1 MRDPSPLFAHRVAEL
16 AGIDAAILRDGPG
29 LSALVVAAAGA
40 VGIAAVSP
48 PLVRQSPGGFAVGL
62 ICAEGHITLHTVPDH
77 GICLVD
83 ILGRAPA
90 TPERG
95 VDVIARKL
103 AARSV
108 A

>member
-1 MRDPSPLFAHRVAEL
+1 MPDLSSLFAHRVAEL
-16 AGIDAAILRDGPG
+16 GGIDAACLRDGPA

-48 PLVRQSPGGFAVGL
+48 PLVRQSPGGYAVGL
-62 ICAEGHITLHTVPDH
+62 ICAEGHIALHTVPDR
-77 GICLVD
+77 GLCLVD
-83 ILGRAPA
+83 ILSRIPS

-95 VDVIARKL
+95 VDVIARRL

>member
-1 MRDPSPLFAHRVAEL
+1 MSDLPVPFAHRVAEL
-16 AGIDAAILRDGPG
+16 TGIDAATLKDGAA
-29 LSALVVAAAGA
+29 LSALIVAAAGA

-48 PLVRQSPGGFAVGL
+48 PLVRQSPGGYAVGL
-62 ICAEGHITLHTVPDH
+62 ICAEGHIVIHTVPDR

-83 ILGRAPA
+83 VLGRIPA

-95 VDVIARKL
+95 IDVIARRL
-103 AARSV
+103 GAHSV